1 MVCVLEPSHTNMPCN
16 DGANNKP
23 TNIQILRKVVK
34 ACVHNKQ
41 STEIDFETMYVRHVC
56 LSGRRTEQPWRQ

>member
-1 MVCVLEPSHTNMPCN
+1 MSCN

-23 TNIQILRKVVK
+23 KNIQIMRQVVK

-56 LSGRRTEQPWRQ
+56 LPGRRTEQP